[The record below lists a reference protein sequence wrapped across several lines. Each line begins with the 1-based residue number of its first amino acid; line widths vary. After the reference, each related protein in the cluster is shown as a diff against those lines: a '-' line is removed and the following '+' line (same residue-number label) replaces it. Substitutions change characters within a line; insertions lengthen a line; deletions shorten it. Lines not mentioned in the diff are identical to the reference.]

1 MNKTMFFM
9 ATIGILFVS
18 GCSSENN
25 ISADFEIQDSTQE
38 SVGFVDCGI
47 STSLNSD
54 AHISEINFELDDAL
68 VCLGKSLL
76 DGCKPAKAI
85 LHTSNGGQ
93 ITYEIKNL
101 EDRGCIIKSEYGD
114 IEQIPEESQ
123 KKYANK
129 FFECPVESEFTRSLG
144 TSGPNK
150 VPGYF
155 AFRIYFAKAMDA
167 MGPETKCTGSLVG
180 MQ

>member
-1 MNKTMFFM
+1 MNRTMFFM
-9 ATIGILFVS
+9 VTMGLLLVS

-25 ISADFEIQDSTQE
+25 ISTDSEIGDSTQE
-38 SVGFVDCGI
+38 SLEFVDCGI

-68 VCLGKSLL
+68 VCMGESLL

-85 LHTSNGGQ
+85 LQTVDAGQ

-101 EDRGCIIKSEYGD
+101 EDVGCIIKSEYGD
-114 IEQIPEESQ
+114 IKQIPEESQ

-129 FFECPVESEFTRSLG
+129 FFECPAGIDFTKSRETIS
-144 TSGPNK
+144 PK
-150 VPGYF
+150 MPPGYF
-155 AFRIYFAKAMDA
+155 AFRLYFAKAMDA
-167 MGPETKCTGSLVG
+167 MDPETKCTGSLVG